1 MCLHLDTVGSDLSS
15 LDRLSA
21 TASRRALCS
30 QARSPPLECN
40 IGLQGP
46 DPQIHAMA
54 NLCSFDSGVFFA
66 AAGKATL
73 MQEKNPN
80 DGMTT

>member
-1 MCLHLDTVGSDLSS
+1 
-15 LDRLSA
+15 
-21 TASRRALCS
+21 
-30 QARSPPLECN
+30 
-40 IGLQGP
+40 
-46 DPQIHAMA
+46 MA
-54 NLCSFDSGVFFA
+54 NLCSFDSGVFFD